1 MYVYIHLYTNLLIY
15 THTDAHMCVA
25 ITKRSHG
32 FGMGKRDLGGV
43 GGIAEVRVIQMLH
56 TFRYNIL
63 KQN

>member
-1 MYVYIHLYTNLLIY
+1 
-15 THTDAHMCVA
+15 MCVA